1 MKAVISHHDGLN
13 TLSSI
18 LVLWFQ
24 SYFVQ
29 FDGIPVIHYWLILFH
44 VGHQDLPKCSLR
56 ILTLWNE
63 KRNFIV
69 SRFQTQQ
76 KKEFLILWWLWDYIL
91 GWFPYASVRIW
102 KDVYNLKKT
111 WFLHRNKWVW
121 ALTYQQ
127 DFSFIRQSTC
137 FLTKLLYVFFMSLRL
152 HVHVSLFPSI
162 TNNKNMHLPDTVK
175 CVW

>member
-1 MKAVISHHDGLN
+1 MKAVISRHDGLN

-69 SRFQTQQ
+69 SRFQKKNYSSEVGIQ
-76 KKEFLILWWLWDYIL
+76 KGIPKKHSRKRSFLFYDDSEIIFWADFHMPQLEYEKICI
-91 GWFPYASVRIW
+91 IW
-102 KDVYNLKKT
+102 RK
-111 WFLHRNKWVW
+111 H
-121 ALTYQQ
+121 
-127 DFSFIRQSTC
+127 DFSIEINGFG
-137 FLTKLLYVFFMSLRL
+137 
-152 HVHVSLFPSI
+152 P
-162 TNNKNMHLPDTVK
+162 
-175 CVW
+175 